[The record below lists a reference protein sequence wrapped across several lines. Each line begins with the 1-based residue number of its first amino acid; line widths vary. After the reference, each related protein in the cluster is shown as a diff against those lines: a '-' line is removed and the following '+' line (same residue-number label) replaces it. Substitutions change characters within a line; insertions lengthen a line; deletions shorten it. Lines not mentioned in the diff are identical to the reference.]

1 MLISTKGRYALRLM
15 IDLAEHQAD
24 GLIPL
29 REVSERQSISVKY
42 LESIINPLVKAGLV
56 EGVRGKKG
64 GYHLAKTPEDITLLE
79 ILTPTEDGLAPVSC
93 LENDAPLCP
102 LSGECK
108 TLPLWKDLNNL
119 VSEFF
124 QERNLASLM
133 NATNPGDY
141 YVI

>member
-29 REVSERQSISVKY
+29 REISERQNISVKY

-64 GYHLAKTPEDITLLE
+64 GYRLAKNPEDCTILE
-79 ILTPTEDGLAPVSC
+79 ILIPTEECLAPVSC
-93 LENDAPLCP
+93 LESNAPVCP
-102 LSGECK
+102 LANECK
-108 TLPLWKDLNNL
+108 TLPLWKDLNNM
-119 VSEFF
+119 VSSFF
-124 QERNLASLM
+124 GDRNLASLLSV
-133 NATNPGDY
+133 TNPGDY

>member
-64 GYHLAKTPEDITLLE
+64 GYHLAKLPEDITLLE

-93 LENDAPLCP
+93 LESDAPLCP

-124 QERNLASLM
+124 HERNLASLM
-133 NATNPGDY
+133 SATNPGDY